1 MKMKAKI
8 PSEIAEQ
15 IARQYA
21 ERLQPFCDRLEI
33 AGSIRRRKAEVG
45 DIEIVALPKPF
56 VDLFGNENGYQDP
69 MLAGVWVNKSG
80 PRYKQY
86 ALPEGVNLD
95 LFIVLPPAQWGV
107 IFALRTGGAEFSR
120 RLVTPKPY
128 GYLPREYVI
137 KDGAVHRADT
147 GEIVPTPEE
156 EDFLALCG
164 VANIPPQERT

>member
-1 MKMKAKI
+1 MKTKI
-8 PSEIAEQ
+8 PLGIAEQ
-15 IARQYA
+15 IAYKYA
-21 ERLQPFCDRLEI
+21 EKLLPYCDRLEI

-45 DIEIVALPKPF
+45 DIEIVVLPKTF

-69 MLAGVWVNKSG
+69 MLAGVWVNKAG
-80 PRYKQY
+80 RRYKQY

-107 IFALRTGGAEFSR
+107 ILALRTGGAEFSR
-120 RLVTPKPY
+120 KLVTPKPY
-128 GYLPREYVI
+128 GYLPQEYVI

-156 EDFLALCG
+156 VDFLTLCG
-164 VANIPPQERT
+164 AANIPPQERN

>member
-8 PSEIAEQ
+8 PLEIAEQ

-69 MLAGVWVNKSG
+69 MLAGVWVNKAG
-80 PRYKQY
+80 RRYKQY

-164 VANIPPQERT
+164 VANIPPQERN